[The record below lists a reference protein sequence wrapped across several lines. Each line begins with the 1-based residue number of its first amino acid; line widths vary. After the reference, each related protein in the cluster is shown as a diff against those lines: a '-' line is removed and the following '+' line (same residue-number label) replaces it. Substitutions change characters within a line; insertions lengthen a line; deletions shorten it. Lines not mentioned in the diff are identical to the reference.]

1 MSSVFFLR
9 LRTNLERLIT
19 PPDKSNKRRAMPQ
32 SSEDVHV
39 YMEKLPPSPKSL
51 RTPFTRP
58 MGPNRTS
65 VVFFSKDYNCLV

>member
-19 PPDKSNKRRAMPQ
+19 PTDKSNKRRAMPQ

-39 YMEKLPPSPKSL
+39 YMEKLPPSLKSL
-51 RTPFTRP
+51 RTPFMR
-58 MGPNRTS
+58 PNRTS
-65 VVFFSKDYNCLV
+65 VVFFSKDYNYFV